1 MKTFLK
7 LILEIIIK
15 ACFIITI
22 SSFTKNDSRSSD
34 AAETEVY
41 STNDTCTNF
50 SCIII

>member
-22 SSFTKNDSRSSD
+22 SSFTKNDSRSSRCSRD
-34 AAETEVY
+34 RYTVLMTPALISHA
-41 STNDTCTNF
+41 
-50 SCIII
+50 